1 MFLFF
6 KITLTTTASKTS
18 ELVDLTYQEPIWRC
32 PEWPA
37 TCWCWNPRSVCPG
50 STADPLAHWQTQD
63 KHRNTPPC
71 VCQKTQ
77 SAEGRRKKQN
87 ATGRQHWST
96 RGQLC
101 QRVQWEGWGGGLFFY
116 FRFQSYLPAKSTRFI
131 LLTISEGRLFSRVA
145 WRVEIQKKTGQAVM
159 RICRMQAAD

>member
-1 MFLFF
+1 MFLSF
-6 KITLTTTASKTS
+6 KMTLTTTASKTS

-63 KHRNTPPC
+63 KHRNTPPG

-77 SAEGRRKKQN
+77 YAEGREKS
-87 ATGRQHWST
+87 TGPQHWST

-116 FRFQSYLPAKSTRFI
+116 FQVSIPTFQPSRPGLSCWQFLKAGCSPGLP
-131 LLTISEGRLFSRVA
+131 E
-145 WRVEIQKKTGQAVM
+145 E
-159 RICRMQAAD
+159 